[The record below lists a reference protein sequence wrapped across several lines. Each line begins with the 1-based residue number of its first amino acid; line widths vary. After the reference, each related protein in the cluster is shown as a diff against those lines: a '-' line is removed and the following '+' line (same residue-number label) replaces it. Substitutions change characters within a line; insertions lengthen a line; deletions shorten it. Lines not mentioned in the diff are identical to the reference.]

1 MCNCSN
7 ENTTRIFRICDE
19 VLYKS
24 TGALLLSWTVNE
36 REENGRNA
44 KNIGLLFSS
53 CATVSRKIIEL
64 MAFFPRI
71 QNLHCLFMLREGKKT
86 VLVYNFNLLFEDG
99 NSHEI
104 APSKYSKREK
114 RRCS

>member
-1 MCNCSN
+1 MKGKK
-7 ENTTRIFRICDE
+7 TVGTRKTLGSFFQ
-19 VLYKS
+19 VVPL
-24 TGALLLSWTVNE
+24 
-36 REENGRNA
+36 
-44 KNIGLLFSS
+44 
-53 CATVSRKIIEL
+53 SRKIIEL

-104 APSKYSKREK
+104 APSKYSKRGK

>member
-1 MCNCSN
+1 MCICSN

-71 QNLHCLFMLREGKKT
+71 QNLHCLFMLRGKKKNGFD
-86 VLVYNFNLLFEDG
+86 L
-99 NSHEI
+99 
-104 APSKYSKREK
+104 
-114 RRCS
+114 